1 MDCFADQND
10 DSCSTETYRHVSS
23 PEMFDSETESDIEMK
38 GGEHN
43 DDALIT
49 RIPEI
54 SQAELVAKSDKALLS
69 RINKYLSGV
78 PPPPKHTISQRD
90 CADFL
95 EHIYKNRELFL
106 SGFCPLPGEHS
117 ESTIQSTK
125 LQSKEDDSGNIYQL
139 ITRTAS
145 RNLTNH
151 FDACDPPADSTENV
165 ELVRINGDNLSTQ
178 CSVPNKVDMSVNVI
192 TKVSPIRDNSNVSQ
206 EQSSLLYHTISEK
219 EAVTLAWPEAY
230 FHKFYGMHY
239 NRSRVV
245 EDFENLTIKLCE
257 RYVGAETQSTCN
269 IWFSKQ
275 PSSPKKRS
283 LLAKRVNGQ
292 SPEKRLTHLAR
303 RRKTFSSAN
312 LQGLAEKKQFMVQ
325 INPPTDRAGPS
336 KLLHASSVDTQKIKR
351 VLFSTLNKNETKLED
366 NKPIISREESRKR
379 KYEDELQGPRVKWP
393 KSLSFDCAHELENTS
408 KIGWERHSSSN
419 LLMKTTDTS
428 FNQGKNELSDTH
440 RKKLFWAVT
449 EALRSKGIDM
459 SHPKFKQYAT
469 HLARTIKK
477 YMPDLENRD
486 IPRKPGSTSERML
499 KLAKHHVLLL
509 IDTRPTD

>member
-139 ITRTAS
+139 ITRNAS

-151 FDACDPPADSTENV
+151 FNACDPPADSTENV

-230 FHKFYGMHY
+230 FHKFYGM
-239 NRSRVV
+239 
-245 EDFENLTIKLCE
+245 
-257 RYVGAETQSTCN
+257 Q
-269 IWFSKQ
+269 
-275 PSSPKKRS
+275 
-283 LLAKRVNGQ
+283 
-292 SPEKRLTHLAR
+292 
-303 RRKTFSSAN
+303 
-312 LQGLAEKKQFMVQ
+312 
-325 INPPTDRAGPS
+325 
-336 KLLHASSVDTQKIKR
+336 
-351 VLFSTLNKNETKLED
+351 
-366 NKPIISREESRKR
+366 
-379 KYEDELQGPRVKWP
+379 
-393 KSLSFDCAHELENTS
+393 
-408 KIGWERHSSSN
+408 
-419 LLMKTTDTS
+419 
-428 FNQGKNELSDTH
+428 
-440 RKKLFWAVT
+440 
-449 EALRSKGIDM
+449 
-459 SHPKFKQYAT
+459 
-469 HLARTIKK
+469 
-477 YMPDLENRD
+477 
-486 IPRKPGSTSERML
+486 
-499 KLAKHHVLLL
+499 
-509 IDTRPTD
+509 